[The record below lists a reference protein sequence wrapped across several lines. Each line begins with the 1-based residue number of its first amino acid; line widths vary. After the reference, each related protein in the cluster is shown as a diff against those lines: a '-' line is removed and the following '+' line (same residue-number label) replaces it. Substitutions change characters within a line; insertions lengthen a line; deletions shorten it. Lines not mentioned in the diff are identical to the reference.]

1 MYRYMVETWV
11 FQEKKN
17 YRILT
22 YVSAFDDYTFYHQ
35 IKILIGFGIGGNWI
49 SNLLFDNKK
58 HGLAFIE
65 DDRLF
70 GFDYF

>member
-1 MYRYMVETWV
+1 MAWAWAGFFANYIIIDYMYRYMVETWV

-35 IKILIGFGIGGNWI
+35 IKILIGFGISGN
-49 SNLLFDNKK
+49 
-58 HGLAFIE
+58 
-65 DDRLF
+65 
-70 GFDYF
+70 

>member
-11 FQEKKN
+11 FQKKKN

-35 IKILIGFGIGGNWI
+35 IKILIGFGISGN
-49 SNLLFDNKK
+49 
-58 HGLAFIE
+58 
-65 DDRLF
+65 
-70 GFDYF
+70 